1 MKIRL
6 ALLKSGEEVISA
18 VDEMVVE
25 DKVVGYIFN
34 YPCTARLTTRVDDE
48 GKSVP
53 CKIKLNPWIPLTKDS
68 SIPVVMDWVIT
79 FTNPIDKLEEMYIK
93 LLEDNGFTKPE
104 SDSSDESEDPGLTD

>member
-34 YPCTARLTTRVDDE
+34 YPCTARLTTTFDDE
-48 GKSVP
+48 GKTVP

-93 LLEDNGFTKPE
+93 LLDDNGFTKPE
-104 SDSSDESEDPGLTD
+104 SDSSDESTDPGLTD